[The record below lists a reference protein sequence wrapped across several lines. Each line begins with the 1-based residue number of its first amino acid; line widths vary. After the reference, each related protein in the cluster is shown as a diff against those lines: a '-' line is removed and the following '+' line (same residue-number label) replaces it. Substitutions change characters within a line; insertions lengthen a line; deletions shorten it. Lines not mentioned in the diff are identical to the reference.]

1 MLHSAL
7 LDSSISD
14 CGILH
19 YCANYEFLVW
29 LLSVHVRSLSVLTPP
44 LVDPPTPIGPMAAGY
59 EGGPEDDAIAMSFAP
74 APPWVSPGV
83 SRALC
88 YATGCVVV
96 GALVASLPALAK
108 RDPEAAAWAVET
120 AAGAREQ

>member
-44 LVDPPTPIGPMAAGY
+44 HCSLLSAPTAQAAT
-59 EGGPEDDAIAMSFAP
+59 ELRELSCEHVLAAILAFHHLPNHSVGSDLTHAMRRYSMEPHLTFLEP
-74 APPWVSPGV
+74 CFNENRDQFVK
-83 SRALC
+83 
-88 YATGCVVV
+88 TGS
-96 GALVASLPALAK
+96 GQ
-108 RDPEAAAWAVET
+108 T
-120 AAGAREQ
+120 